1 MRAIMSESKLFCS
14 LEKSSFLAKLKRM
27 AQQPD
32 FLKRHTLFS
41 SISLL
46 FLFEV
51 VGHALWLR
59 GLIPDNN
66 AGGKVLYFYMPLAWL
81 AITIILVTRKFL

>member
-1 MRAIMSESKLFCS
+1 LFFGKKLVS
-14 LEKSSFLAKLKRM
+14 GKLKRM

-66 AGGKVLYFYMPLAWL
+66 AGGKVFTFICHWRGL
-81 AITIILVTRKFL
+81 R